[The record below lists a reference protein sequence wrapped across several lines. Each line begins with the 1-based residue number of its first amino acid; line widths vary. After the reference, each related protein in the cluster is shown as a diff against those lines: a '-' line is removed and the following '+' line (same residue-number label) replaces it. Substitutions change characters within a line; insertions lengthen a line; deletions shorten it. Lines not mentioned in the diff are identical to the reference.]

1 MKRTVRFF
9 LLTTLLTL
17 LATACTTVPTIDW
30 DARVGS
36 YTFDTAV
43 KDMGPPEKSAS
54 LADGT
59 RIADWLVARGR
70 INPIYH
76 SFPDGRVIRTEGVRD
91 PDRLLRLTFA
101 PDGKLKEWKRIWR

>member
-1 MKRTVRFF
+1 MKRTAQLAS
-9 LLTTLLTL
+9 LLGLLAL
-17 LATACTTVPTIDW
+17 LATACTTVPKIDW

-36 YTFDTAV
+36 YTFDSAV
-43 KDMGPPEKSAS
+43 KEMGPPEKSAT

-59 RIADWLVARGR
+59 RVADWLVLRGR
-70 INPIYH
+70 SNPMYH

-101 PDGKLKEWKRIWR
+101 HDGTLKEWKRVWR

>member
-1 MKRTVRFF
+1 MKSTAQLSVLTIWLA
-9 LLTTLLTL
+9 LLI
-17 LATACTTVPTIDW
+17 TACTTTPTIDW

-36 YTFDTAV
+36 YTFDGAV
-43 KDMGPPEKSAS
+43 RDMGPPEKSAN

-59 RIADWLVARGR
+59 RVADWLVARGR
-70 INPIYH
+70 NNPIYH

-101 PDGKLKEWKRIWR
+101 PDGRLKEWKRVWR